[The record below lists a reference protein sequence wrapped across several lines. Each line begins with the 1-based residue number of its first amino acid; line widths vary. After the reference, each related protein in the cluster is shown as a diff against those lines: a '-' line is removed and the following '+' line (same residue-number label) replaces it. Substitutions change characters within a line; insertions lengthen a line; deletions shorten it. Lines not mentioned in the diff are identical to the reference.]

1 MYNHKETETG
11 FITSLDYGIKICSS
25 KEKGIRSPMTIE
37 FASTMAEQIKV
48 NSENR
53 TITLTVY
60 GNLERSYLFETLL
73 EHFIRQI
80 RY

>member
-1 MYNHKETETG
+1 MEHIETG
-11 FITSLDYGIKICSS
+11 SEHITTLDYGIKVFSS
-25 KEKGIRSPMTIE
+25 KQQNNRSPMTIE
-37 FASTMAEQIKV
+37 FSGLMADLIKV

-53 TITLTVY
+53 TVTLTVY